1 MIDVHSALVARSR
14 ISPGAVREL
23 SGGTMP
29 KSFDVLV
36 IGGGGAGYAAAS
48 TAARRGKRVAMA
60 ERWKLGGTCLNVG
73 CVPTKA
79 LLRSAHVAETIRRAA
94 EFGIDVDGW
103 KPDYP
108 RIIARARS
116 IIDAFSGEGPEAS
129 LASQGITL
137 LTGSVKFVSPH
148 EVDCDGE
155 RYAAERFVI
164 ASGSTSQIPS
174 LPGLDDVPYL
184 TSDQALWL
192 ETLPRSAVIIGGG
205 IISCEFAS
213 LWAAL
218 GAEVTIVSR
227 RLLSGEDPEVGE
239 ALRTAFEARG
249 IRFVGGRAV
258 GLERINGRPGARVKT
273 GEDAELTLTAD
284 VLLMATGRQPLFH
297 DLNLEAAGVQTGER
311 GIVVDD
317 SMRTSA
323 PHIWAAGDV
332 TGRHMFTHAGDYAAE
347 VAGWNAAGGEPERA
361 VDWRVVP
368 RPVYAIPEVAA
379 IGLVESEARRQG
391 LDIEVASVCY
401 ADVTRAVLEG
411 APEGFAKIIAERS
424 TGQILGASIV
434 GAQACELIGEV
445 AVAMAGRVSAWAVGD
460 TQHPYPT
467 LSEVV
472 RWAAD
477 QIGKTSRPDGDQ
489 AAGQPVAREHA
500 HPLGF
505 WPTEG
510 SQGRAVEHATGT

>member
-1 MIDVHSALVARSR
+1 MSQ
-14 ISPGAVREL
+14 
-23 SGGTMP
+23 
-29 KSFDVLV
+29 SFDVLV

-48 TAARRGKRVAMA
+48 TAARLGKQVAMA

-79 LLRSAHVAETIRRAA
+79 LLRSAHVAETVRRSA

-108 RIIARARS
+108 RIVARARS
-116 IIDAFSGEGPEAS
+116 IIESFSGEGPETS

-137 LTGSVKFVSPH
+137 LTGSITFVSPH
-148 EVDCDGE
+148 DVECDGQ
-155 RYAAERFVI
+155 RYTADRFVI
-164 ASGSTSQIPS
+164 ASGSTSQIPP

-192 ETLPRSAVIIGGG
+192 ENLPTSAVIIGGG

-218 GAEVTIVSR
+218 GTDVTIVSR
-227 RLLSGEDPEVGE
+227 RLLSGEDPEVGD

-249 IRFVGGRAV
+249 IRVVGGRAV
-258 GLERINGRPGARVKT
+258 GLEQVSGRPGVRVKT
-273 GEDAELTLTAD
+273 AEDGDLRVAAE

-297 DLNLEAAGVQTGER
+297 DLNLSAAGVRTGER

-317 SMRTSA
+317 TMQTSA

-332 TGRHMFTHAGDYAAE
+332 TGRHMYTHAGDYAAE
-347 VAGWNAAGGEPERA
+347 VAGWNAAGGEPERS

-379 IGLVESEARRQG
+379 IGLVEAESRRQG

-401 ADVTRAVLEG
+401 ADITRAVLEG

-424 TGQILGASIV
+424 TGQIVGASIV
-434 GAQACELIGEV
+434 GVQACELIGEV
-445 AVAMAGRVSAWAVGD
+445 AVAMAGRVSAWLVGD

-477 QIGKTSRPDGDQ
+477 QIGKTSRPEGDQ
-489 AAGQPVAREHA
+489 AAGQPVAIEHT
-500 HPLGF
+500 HPLGS

-510 SQGRAVEHATGT
+510 SQGRAVEHASGASSLKG